1 MNAVLLRASV
11 AVLAIVILAGGG
23 FAAGVRWER
32 DGWEA
37 RWQERNA
44 QDAQAAADQQAL
56 ARATE
61 QANQRRNQEIQ
72 DDATQQIDRA
82 RADADA
88 GRADADRLRKQV
100 ALLSAKRCPTGDTGA
115 STSSQADARAGVLLN
130 DVFGWSVD
138 RAAELAEA
146 YDRAR
151 IAGLACE
158 SAYDSLRRQQ

>member
-1 MNAVLLRASV
+1 MNAVLLRAAV
-11 AVLAIVILAGGG
+11 AVLTIVILAGGG
-23 FAAGVRWER
+23 FAAGVRLER
-32 DGWEA
+32 TIWEA
-37 RWQERNA
+37 RWNERSA
-44 QDAQAAADQQAL
+44 QDAKAAAEQQTQ

-72 DDATQQIDRA
+72 ADATQQINQA

-100 ALLSAKRCPTGDTGA
+100 ALLSAKRCPAGNSGSPSS
-115 STSSQADARAGVLLN
+115 STADARADVLLN

-158 SAYDSLRRQQ
+158 AAYDSLRRQQ